1 MDVAT
6 TCAVA
11 AQPCGTLLPDGLF
24 SEALGN
30 ERGAG
35 FDFTLP
41 KAESS
46 SDSTGLIDSSGS
58 NSDSGAAPSA
68 TSGSS
73 GFKAPPVRPKAPQPN
88 VTAPVLETLL
98 AASPDA
104 MCPAGATIG
113 VYNSDMTQHY
123 AIPSEHVQ
131 ITRGAIKYVDHHARY
146 GAQTR
151 FRFQLCHNFLLRKCP
166 KLSEC
171 SYIHATQLPAPT
183 QVHLNPFAPRR
194 SSSNRQVPSATHD
207 DPSVAD
213 TYPTFESGYFV
224 PLFPPSRPRD
234 PSGAQ
239 LDPVSSNAAV
249 VVVPSEKLIVTEGAK
264 ELLLMLPALPPR
276 QLSALRTAPEAVA
289 AVMHELP
296 HPVVHKARHCAHYQ
310 FKRLCNLG
318 GDCHFIHSKVPFADN
333 APPQPTFSNNPNR
346 APRRTGAKPIPAEAF
361 APGAAPRSQSDSN
374 VPLTVS
380 APQPHPGNAMAPR
393 AATESPG
400 AGMPPSPDGMSFLA
414 GMQYAMQMLQMQQ
427 GMGMQLHGPAAVPV
441 ASPPSIG
448 VSPFAAGIGAGHA
461 AATNSPGSTASVF
474 GAQQGAPMAGPL
486 AHIPAQQ
493 Q

>member
-194 SSSNRQVPSATHD
+194 LAADRHGRSNEVAASAQD
-207 DPSVAD
+207 DPSVTNAYARMPAGG
-213 TYPTFESGYFV
+213 TLEVHPPQGNQVSAEVTRVPTEQIFVTVGATEAMERLAAAAGDASKLEGPLPRHCTKFQYRRACPQGPSCRAIHSAVPFAGTALSALHQTAPSRRTGDSQEQQAAPRPTAASGPHPQPAATQAPLAV
-224 PLFPPSRPRD
+224 PLAPPSYAYPPAMPFQHPGVAMPA
-234 PSGAQ
+234 PSGAPQ
-239 LDPVSSNAAV
+239 VVYLAPNAAFAQPQLFAQPTYV
-249 VVVPSEKLIVTEGAK
+249 LAAPSAPVW
-264 ELLLMLPALPPR
+264 
-276 QLSALRTAPEAVA
+276 TAP
-289 AVMHELP
+289 
-296 HPVVHKARHCAHYQ
+296 
-310 FKRLCNLG
+310 
-318 GDCHFIHSKVPFADN
+318 
-333 APPQPTFSNNPNR
+333 
-346 APRRTGAKPIPAEAF
+346 
-361 APGAAPRSQSDSN
+361 
-374 VPLTVS
+374 
-380 APQPHPGNAMAPR
+380 
-393 AATESPG
+393 
-400 AGMPPSPDGMSFLA
+400 
-414 GMQYAMQMLQMQQ
+414 
-427 GMGMQLHGPAAVPV
+427 QL
-441 ASPPSIG
+441 
-448 VSPFAAGIGAGHA
+448 
-461 AATNSPGSTASVF
+461 
-474 GAQQGAPMAGPL
+474 
-486 AHIPAQQ
+486 
-493 Q
+493 